1 VAISYVVQ
9 QEFRYDYPGP
19 IRDLHHRLIVTP
31 PLVHGDQRRISHRLA
46 VAPELRVLWT
56 EDPFGNAIATVDA
69 ALIERKIHL
78 IYEALIE
85 RTIGPDPTIDAHWLD
100 DPRLLRPT
108 QLTEP
113 SEALRKAAAL
123 IRAQASDPRE
133 IAERINAY
141 VARHMRYVPDV
152 TTVETTATQAYA
164 QGTGVCQDYAH
175 IMLALCRLCDV
186 PARYVS
192 GHLLGEGGT
201 HAWVEVL
208 LATATS
214 RDTAVLGFDPT
225 HDRRTNLEYVFVAAG
240 RDYAD
245 VAPTSGRFVAPYIGE
260 FTTSRFVDRLDEN
273 VA

>member
-1 VAISYVVQ
+1 MATSYVVQ
-9 QEFRYDYPGP
+9 QEFRYEYPGP
-19 IRDLHHRLIVTP
+19 IRDLHHRLIVAP

-46 VAPELRVLWT
+46 VTPDLRVLWS

-69 ALIERKIHL
+69 ARVEREIVL
-78 IYEALIE
+78 TYEAIVE
-85 RTIGPDPTIDAHWLD
+85 RSLGPDPTIDARWLD
-100 DPRLLRPT
+100 DPRMRRPT
-108 QLTEP
+108 QLTQP
-113 SEALRKAAAL
+113 TVALRKAAAE
-123 IRAQASDPRE
+123 IRASADGP
-133 IAERINAY
+133 IATAELINTY
-141 VARHMRYVPDV
+141 VATHMRYVPDV
-152 TTVETTATQAYA
+152 TDVETTAAQAFA
-164 QGTGVCQDYAH
+164 QAAGVCQDYAH

-208 LATATS
+208 VAAPSPTQASL
-214 RDTAVLGFDPT
+214 LGFDPT
-225 HDRRTNLEYVFVAAG
+225 HAQRTNLDYVFVAAG

-245 VAPTSGRFVAPYIGE
+245 VAPTSGRFIAPYIGE